1 MEKGHHNHILILVIE
16 QFNNTISAADNAIL
30 ENWVSES
37 QENKQ
42 TYQKYIKALVLATDL
57 ELSKQIDKDKAWSI
71 INSHTS
77 HKKPKKLGFRRMLRY
92 AAAIILPIIV
102 GGLVYYFIQVN
113 EKNEPIDD
121 TYAQL
126 EAIKPGT
133 KKAVLTLSD
142 GKTILLEDKV
152 QNKVLLNNKMLE
164 IKDSSN
170 IIVYRSKSQDLE
182 LKNHSVYVPKGG
194 EYKVILSDGTNV
206 WLNSD
211 TKFDFPIKFAGNER
225 IVSLQSGEAYFKVVE
240 NKLRP
245 FIVKAD
251 GMDVKVLGTS
261 FNISAYENDGQI
273 TTTLIEGQ
281 VKVISPSEE
290 MVLNPGYQSQF
301 SPDGL
306 VLKKVDP
313 ELYIQWKEGV
323 FRFENISLY
332 DLTKRLG
339 RWYSVDFFFD
349 EDFLKEI
356 KFNGAVRKDKPLS
369 SILTILKETN
379 HIAYDV
385 NGGTI
390 VIKEN
395 N

>member
-1 MEKGHHNHILILVIE
+1 MEEENHKHILVLIIE
-16 QFNNTISAADNAIL
+16 QFNNTISVADNAIL
-30 ENWVSES
+30 QNWVSGS

-77 HKKPKKLGFRRMLRY
+77 HRNHKKLILNRILRY
-92 AAAIILPIIV
+92 AAAILLPVIV
-102 GGLVYYFIQVN
+102 GGLVYYFIQFN
-113 EKNEPIDD
+113 EKNVPIDD

-133 KKAVLTLSD
+133 KKAVLTLGD
-142 GKTILLEDKV
+142 GQTILLENKV
-152 QNKVLLNNKMLE
+152 QNKVLLKSRMLE

-170 IIVYRSKSQDLE
+170 IIVYKSKSQELG

-211 TKFDFPIKFAGNER
+211 TKFDFPIKFSGSER
-225 IVSLQSGEAYFKVVE
+225 IVSLQSGEAYFEVVE

-245 FIVKAD
+245 FIVKTD

-261 FNISAYENDGQI
+261 FNISAYKNDGQI

-281 VKVISPSEE
+281 VKVISPPEE
-290 MVLNPGYQSQF
+290 MVLHPGYQSQF
-301 SPDGL
+301 SPDGM

-313 ELYIQWKEGV
+313 ELYIQWKEGL

-379 HIAYDV
+379 HIAYEV
-385 NGGTI
+385 NGDSITI
-390 VIKEN
+390 KKN
-395 N
+395 S

>member
-1 MEKGHHNHILILVIE
+1 MEEGHHNHILLLVIE
-16 QFNNTISAADNAIL
+16 KFNNTISAADNAIL
-30 ENWVSES
+30 NKWISGS
-37 QENKQ
+37 QRNKQ
-42 TYQKYIKALVLATDL
+42 MYTKYIRALVLAKDL
-57 ELSKQIDKDKAWSI
+57 KLSKQINKDKAWSV
-71 INSHTS
+71 INSHTNHRKS
-77 HKKPKKLGFRRMLRY
+77 GKLIFSRIIKY
-92 AAAIILPIIV
+92 AAAILLPVIV
-102 GGLVYYFIQVN
+102 GGLVYYFVQLN
-113 EKNEPIDD
+113 EKNKPVDD

-133 KKAVLTLSD
+133 KKAVLTLGD
-142 GKTILLEDKV
+142 GKTILLENNV
-152 QNKVLLNNKMLE
+152 QNKVLLDNKMLE

-170 IIVYRSKSQDLE
+170 IIVYRTKSQYLD

-206 WLNSD
+206 WLNAD
-211 TKFDFPIKFAGNER
+211 TKFDFPIKFAGKER
-225 IVSLQSGEAYFKVVE
+225 IVSLQNGEAYFEVVE

-245 FIVKAD
+245 FIVKAN

-261 FNISAYENDGQI
+261 FNISAYENDGQVI
-273 TTTLIEGQ
+273 TTLIEGQ

-290 MVLNPGYQSQF
+290 MVLHPGYQSQF
-301 SPDGL
+301 SRDGL
-306 VLKKVDP
+306 VLKKVNP

-379 HIAYDV
+379 HIAYEV
-385 NGGTI
+385 NGDTI
-390 VIKEN
+390 VIKGN